1 MLLKLEQSIFQLCNL
16 IGRSSGN
23 ADVCCLTEQL
33 GRHFWHVKKT
43 SSSSDAQPPY
53 LAPLSLAWRQAHI
66 ISSTWDRK
74 PWGAAAGS
82 GDYYFFFCCS
92 GSWSLYLN
100 RCCNRVPPSIQPGS
114 KCEKPGFEGGRR
126 RGMGEMPWGSGCD
139 ISLGWGTLHHGS
151 SAWLGH
157 SCLLLSE
164 DEQMNKGMEFRV
176 HLSPSCLR
184 LPGPISTPITSS

>member
-1 MLLKLEQSIFQLCNL
+1 MFVSTLGITIKIITWNFSFEFSLHYSHYYLFLNVLLKLEQSIFQLCNL

-82 GDYYFFFCCS
+82 GDTVSVVLALDLFTS
-92 GSWSLYLN
+92 TAAATMSLLQFN
-100 RCCNRVPPSIQPGS
+100 LEANVRSQGLRVG
-114 KCEKPGFEGGRR
+114 GGEGWVRWHEAVD
-126 RGMGEMPWGSGCD
+126 MTFPWAERLFTMVLQ
-139 ISLGWGTLHHGS
+139 LG
-151 SAWLGH
+151 
-157 SCLLLSE
+157 
-164 DEQMNKGMEFRV
+164 
-176 HLSPSCLR
+176 
-184 LPGPISTPITSS
+184 